1 MHQINGIYSV
11 GIKLVVNYR
20 VCIKL
25 IWLFLRLGMCVHL
38 KASNWLLK
46 CNACNKKS
54 QSNFIEISHI
64 KWLIIARGSCDEIS
78 YSFCLLPI

>member
-38 KASNWLLK
+38 KASN
-46 CNACNKKS
+46 
-54 QSNFIEISHI
+54 
-64 KWLIIARGSCDEIS
+64 
-78 YSFCLLPI
+78 